1 MTFKHGIYKHFKGHT
16 YKTLFLAKNSETLEE
31 MVVYANTENPSDI
44 WVRPLRMFIETI
56 EREGKQIKRFEFIE
70 IKRTWLSKK
79 GGH

>member
-56 EREGKQIKRFEFIE
+56 EKEGIQIKRFEFIKN
-70 IKRTWLSKK
+70 KRTWLSKK